1 MTYNFVVPEIYRSS
15 TKDLIIAV
23 LAKNWPQTNKQ
34 IYHNIKKRVNKP
46 MTFQAVYKS
55 LQELYK
61 DSVLLKD
68 GRLYQLNMDWINS
81 LVEFSKRLQ
90 FYQHEKN
97 LDTRHLFFTPNEYVY
112 VLTFNSLRE
121 WDSCLFSTEKQFFL
135 KHMDDKKPII
145 YQTKHDWYPIVYGKG
160 TLRHFHYM
168 NNSGNP
174 FYILIGGDSALD
186 RSNARFYKSLGVNV
200 KVKSMCADNC
210 STLVYGDTIVNVYL
224 PNKLTKQISSVYHKI
239 NDTQELDIPRFI
251 KEVMDAKNEIKVI
264 FYRNKDVAESIR
276 ANCISNFSGNLSSNN
291 IQIFEFNNL
300 LDFHNFMNYYKDV
313 NKMSLSKH
321 PWWTLLNL
329 TRRQTK
335 SKATSHLI
343 IGGNSFLDNYIANLY
358 KKQKVKILMNQN
370 YAKLNNIVVLENE
383 LIEYFFSKEIRNA
396 IDSLFG
402 KIKDLSQ
409 FNLDKYLQLFDK
421 NGVIKVIVYRD
432 SFLVNRI
439 KEKVFKLMNKKS
451 K

>member
-1 MTYNFVVPEIYRSS
+1 
-15 TKDLIIAV
+15 
-23 LAKNWPQTNKQ
+23 
-34 IYHNIKKRVNKP
+34 
-46 MTFQAVYKS
+46 
-55 LQELYK
+55 
-61 DSVLLKD
+61 
-68 GRLYQLNMDWINS
+68 
-81 LVEFSKRLQ
+81 
-90 FYQHEKN
+90 
-97 LDTRHLFFTPNEYVY
+97 
-112 VLTFNSLRE
+112 
-121 WDSCLFSTEKQFFL
+121 
-135 KHMDDKKPII
+135 
-145 YQTKHDWYPIVYGKG
+145 
-160 TLRHFHYM
+160 
-168 NNSGNP
+168 
-174 FYILIGGDSALD
+174 
-186 RSNARFYKSLGVNV
+186 
-200 KVKSMCADNC
+200 
-210 STLVYGDTIVNVYL
+210 
-224 PNKLTKQISSVYHKI
+224 
-239 NDTQELDIPRFI
+239 
-251 KEVMDAKNEIKVI
+251 
-264 FYRNKDVAESIR
+264 
-276 ANCISNFSGNLSSNN
+276 
-291 IQIFEFNNL
+291 
-300 LDFHNFMNYYKDV
+300 MNYYKDV